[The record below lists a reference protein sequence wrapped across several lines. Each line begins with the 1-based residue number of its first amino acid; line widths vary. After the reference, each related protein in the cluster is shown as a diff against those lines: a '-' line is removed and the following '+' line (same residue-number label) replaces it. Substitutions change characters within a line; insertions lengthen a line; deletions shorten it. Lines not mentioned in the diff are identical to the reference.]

1 MLALSFSFD
10 IINKYFSYPMSD
22 QVEPSVE
29 AEEKATLTFEGADY
43 LIEDL
48 KEDSLR
54 ILGALRE
61 SDAAIARH
69 RSELTLITIARKSLI
84 SDLREALAS
93 DAEE

>member
-1 MLALSFSFD
+1 
-10 IINKYFSYPMSD
+10 MSE
-22 QVEPSVE
+22 QVQS
-29 AEEKATLTFEGADY
+29 EEKATLTFEGTDY

-61 SDAAIARH
+61 SDSAIARH

>member
-1 MLALSFSFD
+1 
-10 IINKYFSYPMSD
+10 MSE
-22 QVEPSVE
+22 QIES
-29 AEEKATLTFEGADY
+29 EEKATLTFEGADY

-48 KEDSLR
+48 NEDSLR
-54 ILGALRE
+54 ILGALRQ
-61 SDAAIARH
+61 SDSAIARH

>member
-1 MLALSFSFD
+1 
-10 IINKYFSYPMSD
+10 MSEQID
-22 QVEPSVE
+22 S
-29 AEEKATLTFEGADY
+29 EEKATLTFEGTDY

-61 SDAAIARH
+61 SDSAIARH

-84 SDLREALAS
+84 SDLREALSS

>member
-1 MLALSFSFD
+1 
-10 IINKYFSYPMSD
+10 MSEQID
-22 QVEPSVE
+22 S
-29 AEEKATLTFEGADY
+29 EEKATLTFEGTDY

-61 SDAAIARH
+61 SDSAIARH

-84 SDLREALAS
+84 SDLREALGS